1 MNMKTKRVG
10 RALVVT
16 ALLIAATL
24 GTLVGCDEAGAN
36 PGGGTPTGVV
46 INGPA
51 DFMNAVDIP
60 GASRASGA
68 IPAPSGEPGLTITT
82 ESPEIIITS
91 NSEFTW
97 EYTVEGTEDD
107 VTVLYVQFEGVNEH
121 FVVDLTQA
129 SAAATLSEVLAQT
142 VRSPGPCPPAAR
154 CPMTARGASGIRV
167 SPQQLTRQVEVNTTV
182 RAASMPL
189 QAGVP
194 DFSFI
199 HDRMRWSNPVTIR
212 TRALEVG
219 TGTLQVSLTW
229 NTTADLD
236 LWLTEPNGNRIWYAN
251 PVSASGGELDYDNVT
266 GYGPENIF
274 YTTTPPSGTYEVRVN
289 HFSGVHPT
297 NYTVTVT
304 NSGTTR
310 VFTGTIGQF
319 QTVLV
324 HSFTR

>member
-1 MNMKTKRVG
+1 
-10 RALVVT
+10 
-16 ALLIAATL
+16 
-24 GTLVGCDEAGAN
+24 
-36 PGGGTPTGVV
+36 
-46 INGPA
+46 
-51 DFMNAVDIP
+51 
-60 GASRASGA
+60 
-68 IPAPSGEPGLTITT
+68 
-82 ESPEIIITS
+82 
-91 NSEFTW
+91 
-97 EYTVEGTEDD
+97 
-107 VTVLYVQFEGVNEH
+107 
-121 FVVDLTQA
+121 
-129 SAAATLSEVLAQT
+129 
-142 VRSPGPCPPAAR
+142 
-154 CPMTARGASGIRV
+154 
-167 SPQQLTRQVEVNTTV
+167 
-182 RAASMPL
+182 MPL